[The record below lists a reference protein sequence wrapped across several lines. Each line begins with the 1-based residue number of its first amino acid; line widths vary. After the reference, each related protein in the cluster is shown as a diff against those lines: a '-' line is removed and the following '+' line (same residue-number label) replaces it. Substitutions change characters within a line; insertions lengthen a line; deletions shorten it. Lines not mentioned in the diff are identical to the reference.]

1 MQKTLSKPPFCLV
14 VSKDVYGLITPL
26 KMTPSIY
33 ISIIMEEHDC
43 IVFLQKLTGHSVN
56 VFYLGDADCH
66 GEESTVVTVF
76 ILVGGSSVVLPERAE
91 GHVGVAVD
99 NTARQGVGAVPVGA
113 PANAIAAADRVILLR
128 GRGKA
133 GLAEIHLE
141 VVVLDLEAGE
151 EDECDDRRHDAP
163 AARRLVLHVVK
174 GGAGGELRG
183 WAGLGWSSRFWR
195 EGSSSF

>member
-1 MQKTLSKPPFCLV
+1 M
-14 VSKDVYGLITPL
+14 
-26 KMTPSIY
+26 
-33 ISIIMEEHDC
+33 
-43 IVFLQKLTGHSVN
+43 
-56 VFYLGDADCH
+56 
-66 GEESTVVTVF
+66 
-76 ILVGGSSVVLPERAE
+76 GGSSVVLPERAE

-99 NTARQGVGAVPVGA
+99 NPARQGVGAVPVGA

-133 GLAEIHLE
+133 GLAEIHLKIRYSSMCIPGLRAAGEGEEISERERERAKNGKTGVDGGGREEGDLE